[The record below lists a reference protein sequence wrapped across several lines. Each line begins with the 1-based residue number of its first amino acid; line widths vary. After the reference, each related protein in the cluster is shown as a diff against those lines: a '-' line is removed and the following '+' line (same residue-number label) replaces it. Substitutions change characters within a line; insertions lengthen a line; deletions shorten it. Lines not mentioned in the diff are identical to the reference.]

1 MNRQAVLLV
10 DDKKDM
16 LTMLTRL
23 LHSGLPA
30 VDIHCAGGGEEAL
43 DFLERSPCDVVVTD
57 IRMPAM
63 DGMELLR
70 QISKREGGAIVI
82 MMTAYGSIDN
92 AVESLKLGA
101 YDFITKPFDEERL
114 VHVISKA
121 LEHKALQRQTRKLEQ
136 RIQEQKVNERFI
148 GQSTVLLKLTEMI
161 NLVARTDVPV
171 LITGE
176 TGTGKELAAS
186 MIHDLSDRVD
196 GPLVTVNC
204 AAIPDDML
212 ESELFGHRKG
222 AFTGADSNRAG
233 LFAAAEGGS
242 IVLDEIGDMPMLLQ
256 SKLLRVLQEKKV
268 RSLGADQNRTIDVR
282 IIASTNQNL
291 PEKIMAGQFREDLYH
306 RLACVAL
313 NTPSLRDIPD
323 DIALIANHFF
333 CRYNGEFGLEKKMS
347 DKARRYLITRKWTG
361 NVRELQNAIKRAL
374 IFSKSDELLPDDFD
388 CSLSIL
394 PRNDTGAE
402 ELCDWSYRDAKEK
415 ILEKF
420 TLRYMTSLLEQTG
433 GNVSKAARK
442 AGVERQSLQQLLKK
456 YGISAARFRDRH
468 QH

>member
-1 MNRQAVLLV
+1 MSRQAVLLV

-23 LHSGLPA
+23 LHAELD
-30 VDIHCAGGGEEAL
+30 VDIHCAEGGAEAL
-43 DFLERSPCDVVVTD
+43 AFLENNPCDVVVTD
-57 IRMPAM
+57 IRMPGM
-63 DGMELLR
+63 DGLELLR
-70 QISKREGGAIVI
+70 RIRERDAQAMVI

-92 AVESLKLGA
+92 AVASLKLGA

-114 VHVISKA
+114 VHVIRKA
-121 LEHKALQRQTRKLEQ
+121 LEHEALQQQARKLEQ
-136 RIQEQKVNERFI
+136 RIREQKVNKRFI
-148 GQSTVLLKLTEMI
+148 GQSIVLRKLTEMI
-161 NLVARTDVPV
+161 NLVAKTDVPV

-186 MIHDLSDRVD
+186 MIHDLSDRAD

-204 AAIPDDML
+204 AAIPEDIL

-222 AFTGADSNRAG
+222 AFTGANADRAG
-233 LFAAAEGGS
+233 LFVAAEGGS
-242 IVLDEIGDMPMLLQ
+242 IVLDEIGDMPVLLQ

-268 RSLGADQNRTIDVR
+268 RPLGADQSRSVDVR

-291 PEKIMAGQFREDLYH
+291 PEKIMAGEFREDLYH

-313 NTPSLRDIPD
+313 NTPPLRDIPD
-323 DIALIANHFF
+323 DIPLIAGHFLR
-333 CRYNGEFGLEKKMS
+333 RYNREFGLTRKMS
-347 DKARRYLITRKWTG
+347 EQARRYLITRKWTG

-374 IFSKSDELLPDDFD
+374 IFSKGDELLPEDFD
-388 CSLSIL
+388 CSLNML
-394 PRNDTGAE
+394 PRSDDGTE
-402 ELCDWSYRDAKEK
+402 ELCDWTYREAKEK

-420 TLRYMTSLLEQTG
+420 TIRYMTGLLEQSS

-442 AGVERQSLQQLLKK
+442 AGIERQSMQQLLKK
-456 YGISAARFRDRH
+456 YSISAADFRDKT
-468 QH
+468 

>member
-1 MNRQAVLLV
+1 MSRQAVLLV

-23 LHSGLPA
+23 LHAELD
-30 VDIHCAGGGEEAL
+30 VDIHCAGGGSEAL
-43 DFLERSPCDVVVTD
+43 AFLKTNPCDVVVTD
-57 IRMPAM
+57 IRMPGM
-63 DGMELLR
+63 DGLELLR
-70 QISKREGGAIVI
+70 RIRKRDGGAMVI

-114 VHVISKA
+114 VHVIRKA
-121 LEHKALQRQTRKLEQ
+121 LEHEALQRQTRKLEQ
-136 RIQEQKVNERFI
+136 RIREQKVNRRFI
-148 GQSTVLLKLTEMI
+148 GQSTALLKLTEMI
-161 NLVARTDVPV
+161 NLVAKTDVPV

-186 MIHDLSDRVD
+186 MIHDLSDRAD
-196 GPLVTVNC
+196 GPMVTVNC
-204 AAIPDDML
+204 AAIPEDIL

-222 AFTGADSNRAG
+222 AFTGANADRAG

-268 RSLGADQNRTIDVR
+268 RPLGADQSRAIDVR
-282 IIASTNQNL
+282 IIASTNRNL
-291 PEKIMAGQFREDLYH
+291 PEKIMTGKFREDLYH
-306 RLACVAL
+306 RLACVAI

-323 DIALIANHFF
+323 DIALIAGHFLR
-333 CRYNGEFGLEKKMS
+333 RYNMEFGLEKKMS
-347 DKARRYLITRKWTG
+347 EQARRYLITRKWTG

-374 IFSKSDELLPDDFD
+374 IFSKGDELLPEDFD
-388 CSLSIL
+388 CALSIL
-394 PRNDTGAE
+394 PRNDNSVE
-402 ELCDWSYRDAKEK
+402 ELCDWTYREAKEK

-420 TLRYMTSLLEQTG
+420 TLRYMSSLLEQTG
-433 GNVSKAARK
+433 GNVSSTARK
-442 AGVERQSLQQLLKK
+442 AGIERQSLQQLLKK
-456 YGISAARFRDRH
+456 YGISAARFRDRK
-468 QH
+468 QP

>member
-1 MNRQAVLLV
+1 MSRQAVLLV

-23 LHSGLPA
+23 LHTELDA
-30 VDIHCAGGGEEAL
+30 DIHCAGGGEEAL
-43 DFLERSPCDVVVTD
+43 AFLENNPCDVVVTD
-57 IRMPAM
+57 IRMPGM
-63 DGMELLR
+63 DGLELLR
-70 QISKREGGAIVI
+70 RIRKRDGRAIVI

-114 VHVISKA
+114 VHVIRKA
-121 LEHKALQRQTRKLEQ
+121 LEHEALQQQTRKLEQ
-136 RIQEQKVNERFI
+136 RIREQKVNERFI

-186 MIHDLSDRVD
+186 MIHDLSDRAD

-204 AAIPDDML
+204 AAIPEDIL

-222 AFTGADSNRAG
+222 AFTGAAADRAG

-242 IVLDEIGDMPMLLQ
+242 IVLDEIGDMPILLQ

-268 RSLGADQNRTIDVR
+268 RPLGADQSRAIDVR

-291 PEKIMAGQFREDLYH
+291 PEKIMAGKFREDLYH

-313 NTPSLRDIPD
+313 NTPPLRDIPD
-323 DIALIANHFF
+323 DIPLIANHFLG
-333 CRYNGEFGLEKKMS
+333 RYTEEFGLEKKMS
-347 DKARRYLITRKWTG
+347 EQARRYLITRKWSG

-374 IFSKSDELLPDDFD
+374 IFSKGDELLPDDFD
-388 CSLSIL
+388 CALGML
-394 PRNDTGAE
+394 PPGDGGSE
-402 ELCDWSYRDAKEK
+402 ELCDLTYREAKEK
-415 ILEKF
+415 IVEKF
-420 TLRYMTSLLEQTG
+420 TVRYMTSLLEQTG
-433 GNVSKAARK
+433 GNVSRAAKK
-442 AGVERQSLQQLLKK
+442 AGIERQSMQQLLKK
-456 YGISAARFRDRH
+456 YGVSAARFREKA
-468 QH
+468 